1 VTELHARGAWWA
13 FGLALAKVGSWGRPV
28 ALSTGSGNRW
38 CSERACWKQVGGWEW
53 SNWRVDRKKKQTS
66 DRVAHR
72 VCPSSDGGSFLDPS
86 TRDELI
92 EYIAGVDAFIDLVPQ
107 PPRNAESLYKV
118 ATVTLASNL
127 PKIIGWDTISSEYFN
142 NPVDKYIPYWGPPL
156 RSNDQEGYGT
166 RDLSE
171 LYAQLAR

>member
-1 VTELHARGAWWA
+1 ML
-13 FGLALAKVGSWGRPV
+13 
-28 ALSTGSGNRW
+28 
-38 CSERACWKQVGGWEW
+38 
-53 SNWRVDRKKKQTS
+53 
-66 DRVAHR
+66 
-72 VCPSSDGGSFLDPS
+72 SDGGSFLDPS